1 MKYFGFI
8 CILLLFL
15 NNMNNCSAKNDTA
28 KLSLADIV
36 KNVALAFSKINN
48 NNETV
53 PFTDAIT
60 DNYDDMLN
68 NVRSALKAVNKVENV
83 SEFIQTNA
91 QLNDV
96 LSKFDVKDVLSF
108 ITNNAHVI
116 DNSNVLKTNDASN
129 NNSSR
134 CLNDTQSIV
143 PGVEKSKDWAL
154 RSE

>member
-1 MKYFGFI
+1 MNYFGFI

-15 NNMNNCSAKNDTA
+15 NDCSAKNDTA

-48 NNETV
+48 NNGTV
-53 PFTDAIT
+53 PFADALT
-60 DNYDDMLN
+60 DNYNGMLN
-68 NVRSALKAVNKVENV
+68 NVRSALEAVNKVENV

-96 LSKFDVKDVLSF
+96 LSKFDVKDVLSL
-108 ITNNAHVI
+108 ITNNAYVI

-143 PGVEKSKDWAL
+143 PFGKVERLGLTK
-154 RSE
+154 